1 VALNAY
7 ARFAT
12 DRLVNPVAR
21 VLVRLG
27 ATANALTFVGLAGTI
42 AGMVVV
48 LAVSP
53 RVGAAVLVVFTAI
66 DALDGAVARLRGTS
80 GPLGAFYDSVTDRVG
95 DAVLLGG
102 AAWIVRDDPLL
113 FTVAM
118 TAFGGAQVTS
128 YIRAKAEAL
137 GWSATVGIIERS
149 ERVIILVLSLLLG
162 FLPVALWI
170 LAVGSLVT
178 IAQRLVAVVRQA
190 RAPAPAPGP

>member
-7 ARFAT
+7 ARVLT
-12 DRLVNPVAR
+12 DRLVMPVAR

-27 ATANALTFVGLAGTI
+27 ATANALTFVGLAGTV
-42 AGMVVV
+42 AGMAVV

-102 AAWIVRDDPLL
+102 AAWIVRDDPVL

-118 TAFGGAQVTS
+118 TAFAGAQVTS

-170 LAVGSLVT
+170 LAVGSVVT
-178 IAQRLVAVVRQA
+178 IVQRLVVVLRQA
-190 RAPAPAPGP
+190 RTPAPTPRT